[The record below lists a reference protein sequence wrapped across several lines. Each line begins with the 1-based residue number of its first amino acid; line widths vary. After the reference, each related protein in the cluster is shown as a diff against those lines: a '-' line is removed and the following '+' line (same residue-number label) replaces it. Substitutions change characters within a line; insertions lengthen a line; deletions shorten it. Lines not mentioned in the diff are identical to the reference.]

1 MRKGREIK
9 NLPVIDV
16 ISGQQLGYVTGFKI
30 AEHEVLEGLYMV
42 SPDQKVHYLSRE
54 AISRIGKDAV
64 LVKAGSEQVILDAP
78 SAWSAEG
85 GLNGSAVMTS
95 TGEVL
100 GVLSDILFEETKGH
114 ILGYEVSDGYFK
126 DLIWGRKVIPVA
138 NVLTWVK
145 DTVIVD
151 ERV

>member
-16 ISGQQLGYVTGFKI
+16 LSGQHLGYVSDFKI
-30 AEHEVLEGLYMV
+30 ANHELLEGLYLV
-42 SPDQKVHYLSRE
+42 TLDNQVRFFSRE
-54 AISRIGKDAV
+54 AISRIGRDAV
-64 LVKAGSEQVILDAP
+64 MVKDNSGEVIL
-78 SAWSAEG
+78 EG
-85 GLNGSAVMTS
+85 QPDWLGNTGLNGSAVMNS
-95 TGEVL
+95 RGEVL
-100 GVLSDILFEETKGH
+100 GTLSDILLEEAEGN

-126 DLIWGRKVIPVA
+126 DLFWGRKVIPTS
-138 NVLTWVK
+138 NVLTWGK